1 MTSLLIHAGLGA
13 LTVVAFFYV
22 NAHLYRSQWAGSRA
36 TLLERLYYITAVVS
50 VCIGWFFN
58 IRYVFAYPADA
69 SWGHFTTMLFD
80 NPASGSAGQDMIIT
94 NVILFPLWTMIDGPR
109 RGMRGTW
116 VYFVMS
122 LFTSFGFAMAM
133 LFPLARGLEKELE
146 LARYGVE
153 FIDLP
158 IMASNLNSPDAPAA
172 IFYSN
177 PVRMALYVLR
187 HFGAGAMVGFVRLMA
202 FCKYPASLMDRFTP
216 RSLPPT
222 LDQMLANAPNDRKRR
237 QIELAFTGSAM
248 DLVNR
253 FLPDVKRHRTLRA
266 LVAFAAV
273 QSTYKGPFTPGSA
286 LCLVYTFAQNE
297 GGGLMRRVRG
307 GMGSLSEALCRSI
320 ANKGGEVRLKTAVR
334 RVLIEDGRATG
345 VELRDGQRVTARAVV
360 SNLDKPATLFGLVG
374 REHLDASCIERIE
387 NIEHRG
393 AYMHLL
399 FKLRRLPRY
408 GPPFEHLNADP
419 HTRFNTTLVP
429 DPQLQQASYEACRR
443 GEVPEHPPVGMQIP
457 TVMDPSLAPV
467 GFHIATTY
475 GFFFPCEAAKEQRGA
490 LRDRMAERILDRL
503 SEFLPDLRDCIVER
517 AVLSSDHFATM
528 QGATNGDF
536 THGLIHPEQMIGGR
550 LLVPGSAHATPI
562 PGLYLCGAS
571 CHPGPGVT
579 FLPGYGA
586 AYEVAEALER
596 PSESAKRIAA

>member
-1 MTSLLIHAGLGA
+1 MEGRMSADVDYDVIVIGAGHNGLAATAILAGRGLRVLCLEKNAYVGGMAGTREILSGCRNDVGASL
-13 LTVVAFFYV
+13 
-22 NAHLYRSQWAGSRA
+22 
-36 TLLERLYYITAVVS
+36 
-50 VCIGWFFN
+50 
-58 IRYVFAYPADA
+58 
-69 SWGHFTTMLFD
+69 
-80 NPASGSAGQDMIIT
+80 
-94 NVILFPLWTMIDGPR
+94 
-109 RGMRGTW
+109 
-116 VYFVMS
+116 
-122 LFTSFGFAMAM
+122 
-133 LFPLARGLEKELE
+133 LFPLAKSVEAELE

-153 FIDLP
+153 YIDLP
-158 IMASNLNSPDAPAA
+158 IMASNFNSPEAPPA
-172 IFYSN
+172 IFYAN
-177 PVRMALYVLR
+177 PLRMALYVLR
-187 HFGAGAMVGFVRLMA
+187 HFGARAMLGFVRLMA
-202 FCKYPASLMDRFTP
+202 FCKYPASLMHRFTP
-216 RSLPPT
+216 RSVPPT
-222 LDQMLANAPNDRKRR
+222 LDELLARGPNERKRR

-253 FLPDVKRHRTLRA
+253 FLPDVKRHRTLRS

-307 GMGSLSEALCRSI
+307 GMGALSEALARSI
-320 ANKGGEVRLKTAVR
+320 ADKGGEVRLQSAVR
-334 RVLIEDGRATG
+334 RVLIENGRAAG
-345 VELRDGQRVTARAVV
+345 VELRDGQRLTARAVL

-374 REHLDASCIERIE
+374 RAHLDPACIERID

-408 GPPFEHLNADP
+408 GPPFEHLNADQR
-419 HTRFNTTLVP
+419 TRFNTTLVP
-429 DPQLQQASYEACRR
+429 DPELQQASYEACRR
-443 GEVPEHPPVGMQIP
+443 GEVPEHPPIGMQIP
-457 TVMDPSLAPV
+457 TVMDPSLAPP

-475 GFFFPCEAAKEQRGA
+475 GFFFPCEAAREQRGL
-490 LRDRMAERILDRL
+490 LRDQMAERILDRL

-517 AVLSSDHFATM
+517 AVFSSDHFATM

-562 PGLYLCGAS
+562 PGLYLCGAA

-586 AYEVAEALER
+586 AHEAADALARDRSAGSRVAA
-596 PSESAKRIAA
+596 

>member
-1 MTSLLIHAGLGA
+1 MTTAPDYDVLVIGAGHNGLAATALLA
-13 LTVVAFFYV
+13 
-22 NAHLYRSQWAGSRA
+22 
-36 TLLERLYYITAVVS
+36 
-50 VCIGWFFN
+50 
-58 IRYVFAYPADA
+58 
-69 SWGHFTTMLFD
+69 
-80 NPASGSAGQDMIIT
+80 
-94 NVILFPLWTMIDGPR
+94 R
-109 RGMRGTW
+109 RGLRVLCLEKNAYAGGMAGTREILTGCRND
-116 VYFVMS
+116 VGAS
-122 LFTSFGFAMAM
+122 L
-133 LFPLARGLEKELE
+133 LFPLAKGLADELE
-146 LARYGVE
+146 FARYGVE
-153 FIDLP
+153 YIDLP
-158 IMASNLNSPDAPAA
+158 IMASNFNSHESPPA

-177 PVRMALYVLR
+177 PLRMAAYVLR
-187 HFGAGAMVGFVRLMA
+187 HFGVRAMIGFVRLMA
-202 FCKYPASLMDRFTP
+202 FCRYPASLMDRFTP
-216 RSLPPT
+216 RSVPPT
-222 LDQMLANAPNDRKRR
+222 LAELLAAAPTAAKRE

-253 FLPDVKRHRTLRA
+253 FLPDVERHRTLRA

-297 GGGLMRRVRG
+297 GGGLMRRVKG

-320 ANKGGEVRLKTAVR
+320 ADKGGEVRLKTSVR
-334 RVLIEDGRATG
+334 RIVIDGGRAAG
-345 VELRDGQRVTARAVV
+345 VELRDGRRLTARAVL

-374 REHLDASCIERIE
+374 REHLDDDTARRIDA
-387 NIEHRG
+387 IEHRG

-399 FKLRRLPRY
+399 FKLKRLPSF
-408 GPPFEHLNADP
+408 GKPFQHLNADP
-419 HTRFNTTLVP
+419 RTRFNTTLVP
-429 DPQLQQASYEACRR
+429 DPELQQASFDACAR
-443 GEVPEHPPVGMQIP
+443 GEVPEHPPIGMQIP
-457 TVMDPSLAPV
+457 TVMDPSLAPE

-475 GFFFPCEAAKEQRGA
+475 GFFFPCTAPKEERGR
-490 LRDRMAERILDRL
+490 LRDAMAERIVDRL

-517 AVLSSDHFATM
+517 AVFSSDHFAAM

-586 AYEVAEALER
+586 AYEVASVLEAGAGAVAR
-596 PSESAKRIAA
+596 RAA

>member
-1 MTSLLIHAGLGA
+1 MSTDSDFDVIVIGAGHNGLATTALLAARGLRVLCLEKNDYVGGMAGTREILSGCRNDVGASL
-13 LTVVAFFYV
+13 
-22 NAHLYRSQWAGSRA
+22 
-36 TLLERLYYITAVVS
+36 
-50 VCIGWFFN
+50 
-58 IRYVFAYPADA
+58 
-69 SWGHFTTMLFD
+69 
-80 NPASGSAGQDMIIT
+80 
-94 NVILFPLWTMIDGPR
+94 
-109 RGMRGTW
+109 
-116 VYFVMS
+116 
-122 LFTSFGFAMAM
+122 
-133 LFPLARGLEKELE
+133 LFPLARGLASELE

-153 FIDLP
+153 LIDLP
-158 IMASNLNSPDAPAA
+158 IMASNLNSKDSPPV

-177 PVRMALYVLR
+177 PLRMAVYVLR
-187 HFGAGAMVGFVRLMA
+187 HFGLSAMIGFVRLMA
-202 FCKYPASLMDRFTP
+202 FCKYPATLMDRFTP
-216 RSLPPT
+216 RCVPPSLEE
-222 LDQMLANAPNDRKRR
+222 LLARAPNERKRK

-253 FLPDVKRHRTLRA
+253 FLPDARRHRTLRA

-297 GGGLMRRVRG
+297 GGGLMQRVRG

-320 ANKGGEVRLKTAVR
+320 ADKGGEVRLKTPVR
-334 RVLIEDGRATG
+334 RILIEGGRAAG
-345 VELRDGQRVTARAVV
+345 VELRDGRRITAHAVV

-374 REHLDASCIERIE
+374 REHLDSASIDRIER
-387 NIEHRG
+387 IEHRG
-393 AYMHLL
+393 AFMHLL
-399 FKLRRLPRY
+399 FKLQRLPRY
-408 GPPFEHLNADP
+408 GPPFERLNDDP

-429 DPQLQQASYEACRR
+429 DPELQQASYEACLR

-457 TVMDPSLAPV
+457 TVMDPSLAPA

-475 GFFFPCEAAKEQRGA
+475 GFFFPCEAAKEKRGA
-490 LRDRMAERILDRL
+490 LRDQMAERVLDRL

-517 AVLSSDHFATM
+517 AVFSSDHFAAM

-536 THGLIHPEQMIGGR
+536 THGLIHPEQMLGGR
-550 LLVPGSAHATPI
+550 LLVPGSAHATSI
-562 PGLYLCGAS
+562 RDLYLCGAS

-596 PSESAKRIAA
+596 GAGAADARVAA